1 MDIKKLQE
9 TYPTLL
15 EYMNSNDYSRHYIRG
30 LKTEINWILNNHESS
45 KISSY
50 EQACSIRSNQTSSYG
65 MKKRYRLFYG
75 LLKRFEEDNVFPDR
89 RKKEPLI
96 KRGAYHQLCP
106 EFKNVID
113 TYRKTDEARGL
124 KEHTI
129 YGNASAGSCFLLKM
143 QGLGHSSLSTIS
155 EEDALSFF
163 IGEDGRAWTS
173 SCYKK
178 EVSAVFKA
186 DLGDFSEEA
195 HRIHAYM
202 PKIRPKRKTIPY
214 LQPEE
219 AEAIHSVLQPES
231 HLLSLRNKAIA
242 ALLFFTGLRGCD
254 IAALEFSDIDW
265 DAEEIRLSQEKTG
278 ISLTLPL
285 TPVIGNAIYDYLS
298 EERPS
303 SGDNHIF
310 LSESKPY
317 DPLKPKAMYY
327 VAGKIYDAANIRMN
341 SGERRGTHLFRYNL
355 ATTCIGEGVPRPVIS
370 ETLGH
375 ADPDSLDY
383 YLSSDVIHLR
393 ECALGIEKFP
403 VCKEVFGS

>member
-1 MDIKKLQE
+1 M
-9 TYPTLL
+9 
-15 EYMNSNDYSRHYIRG
+15 
-30 LKTEINWILNNHESS
+30 
-45 KISSY
+45 
-50 EQACSIRSNQTSSYG
+50 
-65 MKKRYRLFYG
+65 
-75 LLKRFEEDNVFPDR
+75 
-89 RKKEPLI
+89 
-96 KRGAYHQLCP
+96 
-106 EFKNVID
+106 ID

-129 YGNASAGSCFLLKM
+129 YGNTSAGSCFLLKM
-143 QGLGHSSLSTIS
+143 QELGHSSLSTIT

-278 ISLTLPL
+278 FDLTLPL

-355 ATTCIGEGVPRPVIS
+355 ATTYIGEGVPRPVIS

-375 ADPDSLDY
+375 ADPNSLDY

-393 ECALGIEKFP
+393 ECALGTEKFP

>member
-9 TYPTLL
+9 TYPALL
-15 EYMNSNDYSRHYIRG
+15 EYMNSNNYSKHYIRL
-30 LKTEINWILNNHESS
+30 LKTEINWIINNHESS
-45 KISSY
+45 MICSY
-50 EQACSIRSNQTSSYG
+50 EQACSIRSDQTSSYD
-65 MKKRYRLFYG
+65 MKRRYRLFYG
-75 LLKRFEEDNVFPDR
+75 LMKRFEEYNVFPDR
-89 RKKEPLI
+89 RRKEPLI
-96 KRGAYHQLCP
+96 KRGSYHQLCP

-113 TYRKTDEARGL
+113 TYRKADEARGL

-129 YGNASAGSCFLLKM
+129 YGNASGGSCFLLKM
-143 QGLGHSSLSTIS
+143 QELGHSSLSTIT

-163 IGEDGRAWTS
+163 IGKDGKAWTS

-178 EVSAVFKA
+178 EISSVFNA

-219 AEAIHSVLQPES
+219 VDAIHSVIQSENQA
-231 HLLSLRNKAIA
+231 LSLRNKAIA
-242 ALLFFTGLRGCD
+242 TLLFFTGLRGCD
-254 IAALEFSDIDW
+254 IATLEFSDIDW

-278 ISLTLPL
+278 IDLTLPL
-285 TPVIGNAIYDYLS
+285 TPTIGNAIYDYLS
-298 EERPS
+298 KERPS
-303 SGDNHIF
+303 SEDTHIF

-317 DPLKPKAMYY
+317 SPLKSKAMYY
-327 VAGKIYDAANIRMN
+327 IAGKIYDAANIRMN

-355 ATTCIGEGVPRPVIS
+355 ATTFIGEGTSRPVIS

-383 YLSSDVIHLR
+383 YLFSDIIHLR
-393 ECALGIEKFP
+393 ECALSIEKFP
-403 VCKEVFGS
+403 VGKEVFGS